1 MADNIGRVASK
12 ARLELSVGYLS
23 PPAPRSFLFGRA
35 PKSMFVC
42 MNCVF
47 LRPAHHRS
55 HFFAGLDPVLVTPDM
70 RGKIVVGAMMAKAAK
85 KTIDRPHEFQAEVA
99 KLLHLMVHSVYSDR
113 DVFLRE
119 LISNG
124 ADALD
129 KLRYE
134 AIRKPALL
142 ADTPLLNIVIAP
154 DKKTK
159 TLTIADSGIGM
170 GEDELIDNLGTIA
183 KSGTQAFVKK
193 AGEGLNLIGQFGV
206 GFYSAFIVATRV
218 DVTSR
223 KAGSKSAF
231 VWSSDGAGTFTV
243 KPAEKE
249 TRGTAITLHLKD
261 DAKEFLEGWKIE
273 QVVRAYSDHIGHPIM
288 LADGEKDAIQI
299 NTANAIWTR
308 PKSDLTQEQHKEF
321 FGHISGTYSDPAL
334 TIHYRAEGRHEY
346 TVLLYVPAERPF
358 DLYDPERKGR
368 QKLYVKRIY
377 IADDAQLLP
386 AYLRFVRGII
396 DSEDMPLNLSRE
408 MLQDNPQVAA
418 IRKAVT
424 KKVLGEL
431 RKCAEKD
438 PEKFAKIWEVFGPV
452 IKEGLY
458 EDMAHRDQLFEFAT
472 FRTTK
477 SAAALLKD
485 YIAGL
490 KENQTAIYYLAGE
503 DALKAAAS
511 PQLEGYKARDIE
523 VLLLTD
529 PVDSFW
535 VRTALG
541 FDGKPFRSVTQGA
554 ADLDLIP
561 LKDAPEKNGKA
572 DGVTAKL
579 IVAMKEALGANV
591 KDVRNSKRLTDSA
604 VCLVADGDLDRTL
617 EKLLSRQ
624 QDSGVR
630 VSAPV
635 LEINADHPLIIAL
648 SKIADSGG
656 RSISLVDAAQLLLDQ
671 AQVLEGEP
679 VADPAGFAQ
688 RMSRVMTKALM

>member
-1 MADNIGRVASK
+1 MG
-12 ARLELSVGYLS
+12 
-23 PPAPRSFLFGRA
+23 
-35 PKSMFVC
+35 
-42 MNCVF
+42 
-47 LRPAHHRS
+47 
-55 HFFAGLDPVLVTPDM
+55 
-70 RGKIVVGAMMAKAAK
+70 KAAK
-85 KTIDRPHEFQAEVA
+85 RKIDRPHEFQAEVA
-99 KLLHLMVHSVYSDR
+99 KLLQLMVHSVYSDR

-134 AIRKPALL
+134 AIKKPKLL
-142 ADTPLLNIVIAP
+142 ADTPLLSIVIAP
-154 DKKTK
+154 DKKAK
-159 TLTIADSGIGM
+159 ILAIADSGIGM
-170 GEDELIDNLGTIA
+170 SEDELIDNLGTIA
-183 KSGTQAFVKK
+183 KSGTQAFVEK
-193 AGEGLNLIGQFGV
+193 AGQGLNLIGQFGV
-206 GFYSAFIVATRV
+206 GFYSAFIVANRV
-218 DVTSR
+218 EVVSR
-223 KAGSKSAF
+223 KAGSEEAF
-231 VWSSDGAGTFTV
+231 MWASDGAGTFTV
-243 KPAEKE
+243 KPAKKA
-249 TRGTAITLHLKD
+249 TRGTIITLHLKD
-261 DAKEFLEGWKIE
+261 DASEFLDGRKIE
-273 QVVRAYSDHIGHPIM
+273 RVVRAYSDHIGHPIM
-288 LADGEKDAIQI
+288 LADGKEDPTQI

-308 PKSDLTQEQHKEF
+308 AKADVTPEQHKEF
-321 FGHISGTYSDPAL
+321 FGHISGAYADPAL

-346 TVLLYVPAERPF
+346 TVLLYIPAERPL

-368 QKLYVKRIY
+368 QKLYVKRVY
-377 IADDAQLLP
+377 IADDAHLLP

-408 MLQDNPQVAA
+408 MLQNNPQVAA

-424 KKVLGEL
+424 NKVLSEL
-431 RKCAEKD
+431 KKCAKND
-438 PEKFAKIWEVFGPV
+438 PENFAKIWEVFGPV

-458 EDMAHRDQLFEFAT
+458 EDMAHRDQLFEVAK

-477 SAAALLKD
+477 SAAVLLKD
-485 YIAGL
+485 YVAGL

-503 DALKAAAS
+503 DALKASAS

-535 VRTALG
+535 VRTAMG
-541 FDGKPFRSVTQGA
+541 FDGKPFKSVTQGA

-561 LKDAPEKNGKA
+561 LKDAPEKNDEA

-579 IVAMKEALGANV
+579 IVAMKEALGVQV

-648 SKIADSGG
+648 SRVADSGG
-656 RSISLVDAAQLLLDQ
+656 RSISLADAAQLLLDQ

-679 VADPAGFAQ
+679 VTDPTGFAQ